1 MRIIAR
7 AKINW
12 TLDIVGK
19 RADGYHLM
27 DMLMQPV
34 ELADELTLTPADQI
48 TLRTTGWPQVEAD
61 ESNLALRAARL
72 LQAETG
78 YRGGAELLLTKRI
91 PMGAGMGGG
100 SADAAGALAGLN
112 RLWQTGLSDRELE
125 TLGLRLGA
133 DVPFCLRGGL
143 QRTRGVGE
151 DMTPLPCGGVHWLTV
166 LQPCPGLSTRE
177 VFSRFQLDAREGCPD
192 TQGAAAALA
201 VGNSRELCHCLGNV
215 LQGVSEALRPE
226 IGQGIAALLRAG
238 ALGAWMTG
246 SGSAVFGLFE
256 GERQARAAAQQLQQ
270 TWRACF
276 ATRTCGDS
284 LVLLDECTSA

>member
-1 MRIIAR
+1 MRIMAR

-34 ELADELTLTPADQI
+34 ELADELILTPSEQL
-48 TLRTTGWPQVEAD
+48 TLRTAGWPQVEAD
-61 ESNLALRAARL
+61 EGNLALRAARL
-72 LQAETG
+72 LRAETG
-78 YRGGAELLLTKRI
+78 YAGGAEMLLTKRI

-100 SADAAGALAGLN
+100 SADAAGVLAGLN
-112 RLWQTGLSDRELE
+112 RLWQTGLSDRDLE
-125 TLGLRLGA
+125 ELGLRLGA

-151 DMTPLPCGGVHWLTV
+151 EMTPLPCGGAHWLTV

-177 VFSRFQLDAREGCPD
+177 VFSRFRLEERAGCPD
-192 TQGAAAALA
+192 TQGAAEALA
-201 VGNSRELCHCLGNV
+201 SGDSRALCRCLGNV
-215 LQGVSEALRPE
+215 LQHVSASLRPE
-226 IGQGIAALLRAG
+226 IGQGIAALMQAG

-256 GERQARAAAQQLQQ
+256 GEKQARAAAQQLRKI
-270 TWRACF
+270 WRACF

-284 LVLLDECTSA
+284 LVLLDEEI